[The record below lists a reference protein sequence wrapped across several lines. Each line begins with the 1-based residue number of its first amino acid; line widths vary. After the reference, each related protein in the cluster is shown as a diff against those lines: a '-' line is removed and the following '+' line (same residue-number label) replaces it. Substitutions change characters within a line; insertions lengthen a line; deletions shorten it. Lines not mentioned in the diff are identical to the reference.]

1 MLRGITKCCKCDKK
15 AQAADE
21 NMAYCAK
28 HWFDYVIM
36 GDLFGRMPSL
46 FSPNTASERT
56 WPRAVPSVSALHRR
70 VL

>member
-21 NMAYCAK
+21 NRAYCAK

-36 GDLFGRMPSL
+36 GDPFGRMPSL
-46 FSPNTASERT
+46 FSPNTASE
-56 WPRAVPSVSALHRR
+56 
-70 VL
+70 